1 MTGRRNLIGE
11 KAAIRFIFGLH
22 FHICSEFLIN
32 NISKTK
38 ERAIAAIHI
47 FQKKM
52 KPGYV
57 I

>member
-11 KAAIRFIFGLH
+11 KAARRFIFGLH

-52 KPGYV
+52 KQGYV